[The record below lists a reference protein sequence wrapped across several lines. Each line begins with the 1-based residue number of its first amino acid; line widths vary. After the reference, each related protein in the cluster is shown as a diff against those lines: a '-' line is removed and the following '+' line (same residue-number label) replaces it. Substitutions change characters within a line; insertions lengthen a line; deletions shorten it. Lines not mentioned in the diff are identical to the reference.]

1 MEKTFDF
8 LKILVLPIFIS
19 VEVWWS
25 HVLWSQIEGLSKY
38 PRLFTVLL
46 IVRYATCLNRRVI
59 LNVTTV

>member
-8 LKILVLPIFIS
+8 LKFLVLPIFIL

-25 HVLWSQIEGLSKY
+25 HVLWSQGEGLSKY

-46 IVRYATCLNRRVI
+46 INRHLLSDMRHVWI
-59 LNVTTV
+59 GELF